1 MPTIP
6 ELRQALAEAE
16 KTLKDF
22 GEALVKA
29 AEDARSD
36 EDEAHLAA
44 HKAFDEQKQTV
55 DDLKGTIARM
65 EEAERKSSET
75 AVLRAVPEGTLA
87 APQQVRTKADS
98 EAIEA
103 APTRRLLCDIMAKHH
118 GGAFDADAW
127 LERSFG
133 ESAAA
138 VVKAGQQLTDYSTGG
153 AVVMPDFASTIISG
167 LETMTV
173 VRRMGPQVL
182 SVPGTMILPTEVDAP
197 NGGWTGE
204 NDAVEPGTFEFGD
217 IRLDPKRLPIEV
229 VISRKLLTAAASSQS
244 AVRNIEG
251 YVVRRLRE
259 RLAVNE
265 DAGFLRGAGTE
276 HVPLGIRNQ
285 ITAAHIKPMT
295 GATAA
300 EIEADLRS
308 LVTMLEVAN
317 IIITAGHWIMAPR
330 TRGFLAD
337 LRDANGNK
345 IYPGIDG
352 NNTLLGYPIL
362 RTNQIPTNLGGNNET
377 EIMFGNGPSVIVANG
392 NDAQVRLSTEGS
404 YQSGGTHHSL
414 IQRNEMLIHMEL
426 EADCKLER
434 PGAFAALTGVTY

>member
-1 MPTIP
+1 
-6 ELRQALAEAE
+6 
-16 KTLKDF
+16 
-22 GEALVKA
+22 
-29 AEDARSD
+29 
-36 EDEAHLAA
+36 
-44 HKAFDEQKQTV
+44 
-55 DDLKGTIARM
+55 
-65 EEAERKSSET
+65 
-75 AVLRAVPEGTLA
+75 
-87 APQQVRTKADS
+87 
-98 EAIEA
+98 
-103 APTRRLLCDIMAKHH
+103 
-118 GGAFDADAW
+118 
-127 LERSFG
+127 
-133 ESAAA
+133 
-138 VVKAGQQLTDYSTGG
+138 
-153 AVVMPDFASTIISG
+153 
-167 LETMTV
+167 
-173 VRRMGPQVL
+173 
-182 SVPGTMILPTEVDAP
+182 
-197 NGGWTGE
+197 
-204 NDAVEPGTFEFGD
+204 
-217 IRLDPKRLPIEV
+217 
-229 VISRKLLTAAASSQS
+229 
-244 AVRNIEG
+244 
-251 YVVRRLRE
+251 
-259 RLAVNE
+259 
-265 DAGFLRGAGTE
+265 
-276 HVPLGIRNQ
+276 
-285 ITAAHIKPMT
+285 MT

-345 IYPGIDG
+345 VYPGIDG